1 MIDMRDMA
9 EQKGLHFVETTSE
22 SNGYPRNIK
31 DALIGFDTFEEAEA
45 LAKEHGLDIMLLHKR
60 DGWQL
65 WHRKANA
72 YEPMAIT
79 SADYGDDYSDLH
91 CMSAEDFYDEEVAP
105 MLDAFSTLA
114 ELKAFVESKEAIWE
128 EMSTMGEDE
137 LMILHDGQYYEKV
150 EKSPM
155 SWSFD
160 THNYEIGLVMLRK
173 EVEGSIRTY
182 TTNVDIFV
190 EGMSFSIDID
200 FQDSEFFESHDEA
213 RDWAEERVSEIEDQF
228 GSKIDNYDDI
238 VDALV
243 SAVDRYTK

>member
-1 MIDMRDMA
+1 
-9 EQKGLHFVETTSE
+9 
-22 SNGYPRNIK
+22 
-31 DALIGFDTFEEAEA
+31 
-45 LAKEHGLDIMLLHKR
+45 
-60 DGWQL
+60 
-65 WHRKANA
+65 
-72 YEPMAIT
+72 
-79 SADYGDDYSDLH
+79 
-91 CMSAEDFYDEEVAP
+91 

-173 EVEGSIRTY
+173 EVEASIRTY
-182 TTNVDIFV
+182 PTNVDIFV

>member
-1 MIDMRDMA
+1 MIDLRDLA
-9 EQKGLHFVETTSE
+9 EREGLHFVETTSE
-22 SNGYPRNIK
+22 SDGFPRNLK
-31 DALIGFDTFEEAEA
+31 DALIGFDTFDDAEA

-72 YEPMAIT
+72 YEPMTIT
-79 SADYGDDYSDLH
+79 SADYGDDYSDLEY
-91 CMSAEDFYDEEVAP
+91 MDEEDFYDEEVAP
-105 MLDAFSTLA
+105 MLDAFSTLT
-114 ELKAFVESKEAIWE
+114 ELKAFVESKEEMWE

-137 LMILHDGQYYEKV
+137 IMILHDGKYYEIIRK
-150 EKSPM
+150 PCM

-160 THNYEIGLVMLRK
+160 THNYEIGLVKMRK
-173 EVEGSIRTY
+173 EVEASVRTY
-182 TTNVDIFV
+182 PTNVDIFV
-190 EGMSFSIDID
+190 EDMVFGINID
-200 FQDSEFFESHDEA
+200 FQDSEFFESHGEA
-213 RDWAEERVSEIEDQF
+213 RDWAEERVGEIEDQF